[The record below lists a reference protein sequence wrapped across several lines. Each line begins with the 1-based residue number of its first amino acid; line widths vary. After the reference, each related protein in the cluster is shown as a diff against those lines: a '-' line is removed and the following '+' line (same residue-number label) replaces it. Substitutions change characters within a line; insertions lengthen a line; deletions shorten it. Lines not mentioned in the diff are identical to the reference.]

1 MSPDPKKEDIE
12 SKYDEIGTT
21 DRKVALEN
29 SNEIVENIEDN
40 VEFGERKDESIDKG
54 YTDYDIK
61 DKKTYES
68 KSIEQKQPQSSH
80 RRGIP
85 SHPAACNH
93 RRENPGAFTPY
104 RSPRAGDSP
113 LASRTS
119 RRLRFPGW
127 NLG

>member
-1 MSPDPKKEDIE
+1 MKKQESIPKKNIHQQGDDDIEEFIDSTIDNNYSKKDGQYSTMSPDPKKEDIE

-40 VEFGERKDESIDKG
+40 VEFGERKDDSIDKG

-68 KSIEQKQPQSSH
+68 KSIE
-80 RRGIP
+80 
-85 SHPAACNH
+85 
-93 RRENPGAFTPY
+93 
-104 RSPRAGDSP
+104 
-113 LASRTS
+113 
-119 RRLRFPGW
+119 
-127 NLG
+127 